1 MNLSLS
7 DLLILALATW
17 RLSYMVTS
25 ESGWFGVFEIIRNRI
40 GGATTCIYCFSVWAS
55 IGLYLIYHTGLQVIV
70 IVLAVSGLALV
81 IRSYTGV
88 GLHDRSL

>member
-1 MNLSLS
+1 MNLSPL

-25 ESGWFGVFEIIRNRI
+25 ESGWYRIFEIIRTRI

-55 IGLYLIYHTGLQVIV
+55 MVLLWCYLTPFVIIV
-70 IVLAVSGLALV
+70 YVLAISGLALV

-88 GLHDRSL
+88 GLHDRIS